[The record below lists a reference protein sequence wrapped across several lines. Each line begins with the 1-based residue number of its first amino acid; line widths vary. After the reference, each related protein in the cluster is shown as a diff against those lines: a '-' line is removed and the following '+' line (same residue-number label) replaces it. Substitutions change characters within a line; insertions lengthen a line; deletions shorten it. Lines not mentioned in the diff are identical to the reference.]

1 MDVDLTDSGR
11 WRHGGVIRGER
22 PGTTSSFF
30 KEFAGESA
38 VERAQF
44 LCIVTHKQRTVPMRS
59 ATRTVASTFV
69 AFPAL
74 VVGLVLG
81 SAERV
86 QAGPL
91 NPFDFASLGAFPTG
105 ASPYTFNTGG
115 TPTMTDDLGNVVAT
129 GVVYNGIAVF
139 DFNSI
144 NIPLFPGAD
153 TATGPLPLAL
163 LSRSDAVIAGGLIG
177 SASFNAN
184 GPGGGAGGIYGVLGS
199 SPVGG
204 GPGGGQPGV
213 LSGLPAP
220 GGGGGG
226 YGGAGGAGA
235 NGELPGGAGGSTYGG
250 NLATLLQGGSGG
262 AAAPITSGGG
272 GGGAIE
278 LVAAGSITVS
288 GFIAAAGGNALPGY
302 GGGGGGSGGGIL
314 LDANSVLLT
323 GSLLANGG
331 AGNPF
336 SSVPGSD
343 GEFLEA
349 GGGGGGGVISIL
361 TATGGF
367 ENQGGTI
374 DVSGGAGGSGL
385 PNGPGTLG
393 GSDGTAG
400 GDGIVTIVSVPEPTS
415 LVPLST
421 GLLLLLGVRWMRRSD
436 RRHP

>member
-1 MDVDLTDSGR
+1 MAPRLG
-11 WRHGGVIRGER
+11 IQGER

-30 KEFAGESA
+30 KAFAGEPA
-38 VERAQF
+38 VVRARF

-105 ASPYTFNTGG
+105 ASPYFFNTGG
-115 TPTMTDDLGNVVAT
+115 TPTMTDGRGNVVAT

-139 DFNSI
+139 DFDSI
-144 NIPLFPGAD
+144 NIPFGA
-153 TATGPLPLAL
+153 TAIGSLPLAL
-163 LSRSDAVIAGGLIG
+163 LSRSDAVIAGILDG
-177 SASFNAN
+177 SASFNSPNLA
-184 GPGGGAGGIYGVLGS
+184 GPGGGTGGSFGGQGAN
-199 SPVGG
+199 PVGG
-204 GPGGGQPGV
+204 GQGGGQPGV
-213 LSGLPAP
+213 LSGSPSP
-220 GGGGGG
+220 GAGGGG

-262 AAAPITSGGG
+262 GAAPNSNGGGG

-278 LVAAGSITVS
+278 LGAAGSITIS
-288 GFIAAAGGNALPGY
+288 GSISANGGDWSGSGAL
-302 GGGGGGSGGGIL
+302 GGAGGGSGGGIL

-331 AGNPF
+331 AGNHF
-336 SSVPGSD
+336 TYVPGGD
-343 GEFLEA
+343 NEFLEA

-361 TATGGF
+361 TATDGF
-367 ENQGGTI
+367 ENQGGII
-374 DVSGGAGGSGL
+374 DVSGGAGGSGQ
-385 PNGPGTLG
+385 PFGPGTVG
-393 GSDGTAG
+393 GPDGAAG
-400 GDGIVTIVSVPEPTS
+400 EDGIVTIVSVPEPTS

>member
-1 MDVDLTDSGR
+1 
-11 WRHGGVIRGER
+11 
-22 PGTTSSFF
+22 
-30 KEFAGESA
+30 
-38 VERAQF
+38 
-44 LCIVTHKQRTVPMRS
+44 MRS

-91 NPFDFASLGAFPTG
+91 NPFDFASLGAFPT
-105 ASPYTFNTGG
+105 ASFYTFNTGG
-115 TPTMTDDLGNVVAT
+115 TPTMTDALGNVVAT

-144 NIPLFPGAD
+144 NIPMNLGD
-153 TATGPLPLAL
+153 TAIGPLPLAL

-184 GPGGGAGGIYGVLGS
+184 NGQPLGGPGGGAGGSYNGQGPN
-199 SPVGG
+199 PVGG

-262 AAAPITSGGG
+262 GAAPLANGGGG

-278 LVAAGSITVS
+278 LGAAGSITVS
-288 GFIAAAGGNALPGY
+288 GSIFANGGDGSGIF
-302 GGGGGGSGGGIL
+302 GGAGGGSGGGIL
-314 LDANSVLLT
+314 LHANSVLLT

-331 AGNPF
+331 AGNSF
-336 SSVPGSD
+336 TSVPGSD
-343 GEFLEA
+343 NEFLEA

-361 TATGGF
+361 TATDGF
-367 ENQGGTI
+367 ENRGGTI
-374 DVSGGAGGSGL
+374 DVSGGAGGSGH
-385 PNGPGTLG
+385 PFGPGTGG

-421 GLLLLLGVRWMRRSD
+421 GLLLLLGVRWMRRSVGRLVYIGSRD
-436 RRHP
+436 EATETTVRRQGP